1 MCISDDPGLSESVQG
16 ILKGEFESDVLEFHS
31 ISGESL
37 ESIVQQVE
45 KMVPEII
52 LCDLP
57 LKGVDGYGLCREIRK
72 KKLASSV
79 LILSE
84 YDPSA
89 DPSLKIREA
98 GGDGYLT
105 KPLKKGDLLFAVH
118 YALRVGSLSDSVLT
132 KSRLLENSFKELK
145 SLHGKMADMDEELQE
160 DKERLGEHIK
170 DMLRLN
176 SQLEGKN
183 SQISLMNQELS
194 KRFDSTVGLLANIIE
209 LHQSDHRGHSERVAE
224 IARFIAMKM
233 ELSDS
238 HIQNVYTAARLHE
251 LGIVSLPRN
260 ENVDDVVNEE
270 KSRKY
275 TNHPLVG
282 EMLLKGFP
290 GFEMTADIIRHMHEN
305 VDGSGNPDG
314 LMGDRIPV
322 GSRIVSV
329 ASYYDHACLADK
341 EKNPSEILKM
351 VEGKAG
357 TLFDENIVSWLG
369 TFLETQDNESQEKA
383 VECSVFA
390 LEEGMELSSD
400 IYSESGINLLRKG
413 TIINKEI
420 LGKILKFN
428 NVDPVVGNI
437 KVNQN

>member
-1 MCISDDPGLSESVQG
+1 VELVQS
-16 ILKGEFESDVLEFHS
+16 ILKGEFESEVLEFFS
-31 ISGESL
+31 VSGAST
-37 ESIVQQVE
+37 ESIIGQIE
-45 KMVPEII
+45 KMVPDII
-52 LCDLP
+52 FCDLQM
-57 LKGVDGYGLCREIRK
+57 KGMDGYEMCRQVRK
-72 KKLASSV
+72 KKLTSS
-79 LILSE
+79 ILLMSE
-84 YDPSA
+84 FDSTT
-89 DPSLKIREA
+89 DQSLKTREA
-98 GGDGYLT
+98 GGDGFLI
-105 KPLKKGDLLFAVH
+105 KPLQKGDLLFSVH
-118 YALRVGSLSDSVLT
+118 YALRVGSLSDSILT
-132 KSRLLENSFKELK
+132 KSRLLENSYQELK

-170 DMLRLN
+170 DMMRLN
-176 SQLEGKN
+176 SQLEAKN
-183 SQISLMNQELS
+183 SQISLMNQELA

-224 IARFIAMKM
+224 IARFIATKM
-233 ELSDS
+233 ELSES

-260 ENVDDVVNEE
+260 ENVDEVVNEV

-314 LMGDRIPV
+314 LVGDRIPV
-322 GSRIVSV
+322 GSRIVSA
-329 ASYYDHACLADK
+329 ASYYDHARLANMDK
-341 EKNPSEILKM
+341 QPSEVLKI
-351 VEGKAG
+351 VEAEAG
-357 TLFDENIVSWLG
+357 TLFDENVVSWLG
-369 TFLETQDNESQEKA
+369 TYLETQNDKSQEKA

-390 LEEGMELSSD
+390 LEEGMELFSD

-413 TIINKEI
+413 TIINKDI

-428 NVDPVVGNI
+428 NVDPIVGNI
-437 KVNQN
+437 KVKQN